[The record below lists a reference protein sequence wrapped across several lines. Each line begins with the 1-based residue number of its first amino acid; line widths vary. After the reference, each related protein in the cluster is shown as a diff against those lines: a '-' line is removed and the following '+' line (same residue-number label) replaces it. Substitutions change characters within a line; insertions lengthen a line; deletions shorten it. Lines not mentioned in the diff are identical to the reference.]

1 MMVCIKAVRDAGKV
15 AEVCLC
21 YTSDVLTSKI
31 YTLDYY
37 KDLTKKLVDAGAHII
52 AIKDMAGLLKPLA
65 AAPLMK
71 VIREV
76 TDLPFHFH
84 THATSGGSL
93 ATAIEMAKAGCN
105 IVDFATAS
113 MSEMTSQPSLNAF
126 LAVMKGD
133 ACDPGIDYL
142 AAEPYD
148 MYWSKLREM
157 YLPFEC
163 GMKAGTAR
171 VYDHEIPG
179 GQYSNLMVQ
188 CAAMGIWEKWEEVL
202 DMYRDVNIMFG
213 DIVKVTPSSKC
224 VGDLAIYLVNRGL
237 PCDDVKDP
245 SKAAA
250 VDFPTSVIEFM
261 EGRLGF
267 PHHGFPDDIAKNI
280 LKGRPQL
287 KESPSASLPQANFGQ
302 EKENLRTK
310 FNFEPTDED
319 VISSLLYPKVFAD
332 YRKYLATNG
341 NFVTYLQTPVH
352 FYGMNVGMTTTF
364 ALPSSMCDEAA
375 ATPSDK
381 EEMTEVTMSLTRI
394 GPQKKDSYRTLYF
407 LVNGEPQEVEIQDAS
422 GDDAFIGPMADK
434 SNLSHVGS
442 PMPGAIDKLL
452 VAEGASVS
460 EGEKLA
466 VIVAMKMEIVVKA
479 PRDGKIGELFI
490 EEGSKVIEGA
500 LLLTLDESN

>member
-237 PCDDVKDP
+237 SCDDVKDP

-250 VDFPTSVIEFM
+250 VDFPASVIEFM

-352 FYGMNVGMTTTF
+352 SYG
-364 ALPSSMCDEAA
+364 
-375 ATPSDK
+375 
-381 EEMTEVTMSLTRI
+381 
-394 GPQKKDSYRTLYF
+394 TLYF